1 MNWDAI
7 GAIGEI
13 VGALAVL
20 VTLIYLAVQ
29 IRHAKKQIE
38 LNGIQERA
46 RFVVDV
52 MMPVAADP
60 SLASIMMK
68 AGHPPYGEFGL
79 DPEEAHRFGA
89 WCHAWMQWS
98 QANHYL
104 LPEGAQDDLL
114 KVWLLLP
121 AWAEFWDKNKGVFDS
136 EFVDRMEG
144 LRKSLESDDSDYA
157 EIFSGNVQR

>member
-52 MMPVAADP
+52 MMPIAADP

-79 DPEEAHRFGA
+79 DPEEAQRFGA
-89 WCHAWMQWS
+89 WCHAWMQMA

-104 LPEGAQDDLL
+104 LPEGTHDDLL
-114 KVWLLLP
+114 KLWLLLP

-157 EIFSGNVQR
+157 EIFSGNVRE